1 MNDATVALPG
11 WAASPATARAAI
23 RSGAWRGHTT
33 GMAPG
38 RVQGNLMILPRQWAD
53 DFLGYCRANPV
64 PCPLIGM
71 TEPGSPL
78 VPALGEDIDLRT
90 DVPRYRVWRDGKLA
104 AECGDSGALWRD
116 DFVGFVLGCSLSF
129 EDALQRAG
137 LAVRHV
143 DEGKVVPMYRTSI
156 ETTPVGPFRGPMVV
170 SMRPY
175 TPAQAARA
183 SEICAALPAAHGKP
197 VHAGD
202 PSAIGIADVNRP
214 DEGEP
219 TAILPGEIPVFW
231 GCGVTPQ
238 AAAVQA
244 RLPLCITHA
253 PGYMLVGDVAIEDV
267 TLTP

>member
-1 MNDATVALPG
+1 MHPPTVALPG
-11 WAASPATARAAI
+11 WAASPAIARAAI
-23 RSGAWRGHTT
+23 RSNPAT
-33 GMAPG
+33 PVG
-38 RVQGNLMILPRQWAD
+38 RR
-53 DFLGYCRANPV
+53 F
-64 PCPLIGM
+64 LIGM
-71 TEPGSPL
+71 TGPGSPL
-78 VPALGEDIDLRT
+78 VPALGEGIDLRT
-90 DVPRYRVWRDGKLA
+90 DLPRYRVWRDGKLA
-104 AECGDSGALWRD
+104 GECDDIGALWCD

-137 LAVRHV
+137 LPVRHV

-183 SEICAALPAAHGKP
+183 TEICAALPAAHGKL

-214 DEGEP
+214 DEGES
-219 TAILPGEIPVFW
+219 TDILPGEIPVFW
-231 GCGVTPQ
+231 GCGATPQ
-238 AAAVQA
+238 ATAVQA

-267 TLTP
+267 TLI

>member
-1 MNDATVALPG
+1 MRNVPAALPA
-11 WAASPATARAAI
+11 WADDPAAVRAAI
-23 RSGAWRGHTT
+23 RRGAWRGHTA

-38 RVQGNLMILPRQWAD
+38 RVQGNLMILPRRWAD

-78 VPALGEDIDLRT
+78 VPVLGEDVDVRT
-90 DVPRYRVWRDGKLA
+90 DVPRYRVWRDGVLA
-104 AECGDSGALWRD
+104 GECEDITALWRD

-129 EDALQRAG
+129 EHALQAAG

-143 DEGKVVPMYRTSI
+143 DEGKVVPMYRTRLQ
-156 ETTPVGPFRGPMVV
+156 TVPVGPFRGPMVV

-175 TPAQAARA
+175 TPAQAALAAR
-183 SEICAALPAAHGKP
+183 ICAGLPGAHGAP
-197 VHAGD
+197 VQVGD
-202 PSAIGIADVNRP
+202 AAALGIADVGVP

-219 TAILPGEIPVFW
+219 TAILPGEVPVFW

-238 AAAVQA
+238 AAAIEA

-253 PGYMLVGDVAIEDV
+253 PGHMLVGDTPIEAV
-267 TLTP
+267 RVL